1 MERILNPQH
10 LKDLHSSGLT
20 DETIKALGFYSGTAS
35 QINAILGFDAGP
47 GLVIP
52 YPCIGGGEPF
62 SRVKPD
68 QPPIINGKPAKYLS
82 PKDARVRAY
91 IPPKTW
97 GALKCPRT
105 PVIIT
110 EGEKK
115 SAKTDQE
122 HFPCIG
128 LGGVYAFYQNHQL
141 ISDLEEVEWKGRPVT
156 IAYDSDVA
164 EKSEVKEA
172 TFVLERELMVREAK
186 VGVIRFKPGLD
197 SLKVGLDDSL
207 IVEGP
212 IGLKRLLEE
221 ARPSLFWEIDDIA
234 KSSVENRLNSLRCL
248 FLELTRLEPVELE
261 PYCEYCLTCLGIP
274 RRDFQAQLN
283 RARMSACRSQFVER
297 TTAVVTGEK
306 HQTED
311 PEVRRRVTA
320 LLEDSSLLYQAGKM
334 VQQLGVAGED
344 SNVRL
349 LYLAVTSRLTN
360 QPISITIKG
369 ESSSGKSYIVGKVLE
384 LFPPSAYL
392 PMTGMSK
399 QALYYMVDEETFSH
413 RTMVIFER
421 GGADKADYSIRTL
434 QSEGKLI
441 FLVPQ
446 KDARTERW
454 VTTRIEKKGP
464 TNFILTTT
472 SPDLHPENETRQ
484 WSLIMDESPQQ
495 TFKAKL
501 ESANR
506 YQQVKEPCDTEIA
519 VWRQLQEE
527 LKPFEVRIPYGHWLA
542 EHTPNKPLR
551 IRRDFNK
558 LLALIEVITLL
569 HQRQREMDGDT
580 LAARLEDYFMARELV
595 EQVFPAS
602 LAGIN
607 KKVEALIAEV
617 NRIYQARLGCNEEN
631 TAVKPAEIAKALDTS
646 ASSVSRWIR
655 PAIEAGLVEVISE
668 TGKGRIKSVIPSTG
682 SSQQLSNLPTI
693 EELAEAFPELASGFE
708 VVHPVTGDKFALEDS
723 ALTTVAK
730 NPQMEL

>member
-1 MERILNPQH
+1 MRKILNHQH
-10 LKDLHSSGLT
+10 LEDLRQSGLT
-20 DETIKALGFYSGTAS
+20 DGTIRSLGFYSGTAS

-52 YPCIGGGEPF
+52 YPCIGGGKPF

-82 PKDARVRAY
+82 PKGAKVRAY

-97 GALKCPRT
+97 EAIKCPRT

-122 HFPCIG
+122 DFPCIG
-128 LGGVYAFYQNHQL
+128 LGGVYAFYQDHQL
-141 ISDLEEVEWKGRPVT
+141 ISDLEEIEWKGRPVT
-156 IAYDSDVA
+156 IAYDSDA
-164 EKSEVKEA
+164 AKKNEVKEA
-172 TFVLERELMVREAK
+172 TFVLERELVIREAN

-197 SLKVGLDDSL
+197 GVKVGLDDSL
-207 IVEGP
+207 IVEGAV
-212 IGLKRLLEE
+212 GLKKLLEE
-221 ARPSLFWEIDDIA
+221 TRPSLFWEIDDIA
-234 KSSVENRLNSLRCL
+234 ECPTEERLHSLKRL
-248 FLELTRLEPVELE
+248 FLKLAHLEPVELE
-261 PYCEYCLTCLGIP
+261 SYREYCLAYLEIP

-283 RARMSACRSQFVER
+283 RARVNAGRSQFVER
-297 TTAVVTGEK
+297 ATAVVTGEK

-311 PEVRRRVTA
+311 PEVRRCVTA
-320 LLEDSSLLYQAGKM
+320 LLEDSSLLYQAGKR
-334 VQQLGVAGED
+334 VQQLGVSGED

-349 LYLAVTSRLTN
+349 LYLAVTSRITN
-360 QPISITIKG
+360 QPISITVKG
-369 ESSSGKSYIVGKVLE
+369 ESSSGKSYIIGKVLE

-399 QALYYMVDEETFSH
+399 QALFYMVDEEPFSH
-413 RTMVIFER
+413 RTIVIFER
-421 GGADKADYSIRTL
+421 GGADNADYSVRTL

-441 FLVPQ
+441 FFVPQ
-446 KDARTERW
+446 KDDKTERW
-454 VTTRIEKKGP
+454 VTTKIEKEGP

-472 SPDLHPENETRQ
+472 RPDLHPENETRQ
-484 WSLIMDESPQQ
+484 WSLITDESPQQ

-506 YQQVKEPCDTEIA
+506 YQQNKEPCDTEIA
-519 VWRQLQEE
+519 IWRQLQEE
-527 LKPFEVRIPYGHWLA
+527 LKPFEVRIPYGRWLA

-580 LAARLEDYFMARELV
+580 LVARLEDYFMARELV

-631 TAVKPAEIAKALDTS
+631 TAVKPTEIAKALGTS

-668 TGKGRIKSVIPSTG
+668 TGKGRIKSVAPISG
-682 SSQQLSNLPTI
+682 SNQKLSNLPTV
-693 EELAEAFPELASGFE
+693 EELAEAFPELTSGFK
-708 VVHPVTGDKFALEDS
+708 VVHPVTGDELTLEDS
-723 ALTTVAK
+723 ALTTVAE
-730 NPQMEL
+730 NSQMEL